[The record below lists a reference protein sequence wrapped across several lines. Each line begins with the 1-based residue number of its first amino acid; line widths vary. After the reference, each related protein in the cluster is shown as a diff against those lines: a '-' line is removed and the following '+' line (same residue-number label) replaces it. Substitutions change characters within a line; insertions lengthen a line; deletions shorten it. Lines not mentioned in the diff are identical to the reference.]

1 MVFKGGNLMIAT
13 PRPASTVV
21 LTDELSRVYLTKR
34 PKTMKFMGGFHVFPG
49 GAVEVKDYIIKNVKI
64 DKDELISPVV
74 LPHYI
79 AAARELYEEVG
90 ILLGQRE
97 DGSAFQLSKEKS
109 LRYRRQLNQG
119 DISFT
124 ELLEQEQLYL
134 DLKSLTLFGQIVTP
148 KQSKIRFD
156 TRFFLARLPEGQE
169 PEPDKME
176 IDEADWILPE
186 EALIAFKQKQIR
198 LAPPTIISLETVI
211 NYQKGGN
218 LHMSVDEKDLLRI
231 IKTYRIN
238 GIV

>member
-1 MVFKGGNLMIAT
+1 MIAM

-21 LTDELSRVYLTKR
+21 LIDELSRVYLTKR
-34 PKTMKFMGGFHVFPG
+34 PETMKFMGGFHVFPG
-49 GAVEVKDYIIKNVKI
+49 GAVEEEDYLIKNVKT
-64 DKDELISPVV
+64 DKDGLIPSVIF
-74 LPHYI
+74 PHYI

-97 DGSAFQLSKEKS
+97 DGSVPQLSKEKA

-119 DISFT
+119 EISFT

-134 DLKSLTLFGQIVTP
+134 DLKSLTFFGQIVTP

-169 PEPDKME
+169 PEPDIRE

-186 EALIAFKQKQIR
+186 EALNAFKQKQIK

-211 NYQKGGN
+211 NYQKGGS
-218 LHMSVDEKDLLRI
+218 LQMSVEEKDLLRI
-231 IKTYRIN
+231 IETYRIN